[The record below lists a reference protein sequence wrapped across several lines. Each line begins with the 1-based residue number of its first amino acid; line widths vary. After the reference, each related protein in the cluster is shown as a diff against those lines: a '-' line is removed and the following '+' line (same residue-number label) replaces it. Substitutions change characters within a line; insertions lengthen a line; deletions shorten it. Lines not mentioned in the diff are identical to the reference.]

1 LTVEPAVEYTPYVET
16 IQVVLDKPLLVAA
29 NRLAKKSKV
38 NRSVLIRRALRDYLK
53 RQRHEALVEQE
64 RRSYLEHPD
73 PVAEAEAWAKIA
85 AWPED

>member
-1 LTVEPAVEYTPYVET
+1 MGYAPYMET

-38 NRSVLIRRALRDYLK
+38 NRSALIRRALQEYLK
-53 RQRHEALVEQE
+53 RQHHEELVEQE

-73 PVAEAEAWAKIA
+73 SVADAEAWAKIA